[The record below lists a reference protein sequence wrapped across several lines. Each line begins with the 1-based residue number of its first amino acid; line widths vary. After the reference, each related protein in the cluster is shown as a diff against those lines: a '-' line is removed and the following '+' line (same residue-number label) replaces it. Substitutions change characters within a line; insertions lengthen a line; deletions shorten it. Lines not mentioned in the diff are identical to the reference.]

1 MTRPPY
7 FLIFVIFLVNFS
19 FLRNICLSCILVDSC
34 VWWTYLSL
42 TVSTFLPIGATDTC
56 VSSSPFHAQ
65 RGLWILTCL
74 LILSFFLLTFLL
86 LNLPIWAVDT
96 CFYSFFFFSLA
107 HRGHGYLLFAKKT
120 PYFSVHRDLGYLR
133 LVFFPCPTG
142 PRIPALILFFLFLLP
157 IGAVDTC
164 FNFFFLTAHRGIWW
178 MEIMVL

>member
-1 MTRPPY
+1 M
-7 FLIFVIFLVNFS
+7 
-19 FLRNICLSCILVDSC
+19 D
-34 VWWTYLSL
+34 
-42 TVSTFLPIGATDTC
+42 LP
-56 VSSSPFHAQ
+56 
-65 RGLWILTCL
+65 
-74 LILSFFLLTFLL
+74 FF
-86 LNLPIWAVDT
+86 N
-96 CFYSFFFFSLA
+96 CFYIFA
-107 HRGHGYLLFAKKT
+107 HRGHGYLCVLLAIPCPAGALDTYLPFNSFFFSSYFSSSKLAHLGCGYLLLFFFFLLLSPSGPWIPAFCQKT